1 MNDQQTTP
9 ADEIQSATAN
19 EPQAAQ
25 EAVATNETVSETTE
39 TTPEPAA
46 AARPV
51 AEPAP
56 VAAQAEAPAIAGSNA
71 PNITEQALTQLEQ
84 KVTALENVNYEGL
97 TTFKQ
102 FWADAKDLNEL
113 IRSFRFLDAD
123 ALAPYRQRVD
133 AACEKVKAHQD
144 TLSQKSEKV
153 SQTKRAYIEAK
164 IQEAKELIPTD
175 NQKSQRV
182 LREALACLKDDWSG
196 AKDLQL
202 DEKERNVR
210 MTRDD
215 HDASWLLWKQVNEE
229 CFVHFKEQ
237 KQNNY
242 IAISNDVFAL
252 GETVE
257 NADPRDALDA
267 IKEFQ
272 KKLKGLVLEK
282 TDWEELRLT
291 LNKYWERAD
300 QRFKTLK
307 GQMKEGRMK
316 RATHMEKRIEFW
328 KVRQEANIQK
338 FNELISKNFDV
349 ITRIEQHTE
358 KLQGDLEAARSEQFK
373 TKVEGWIKE
382 QQDKVAAIQKANRE
396 LNEKIADI
404 ESKMSKVDEEGLP
417 DREEYRGKNKKGG
430 NAGQADA
437 KANVPS
443 AESVTSGE
451 ETENTVAMN
460 DAVVEDEP
468 EPLIG

>member
-1 MNDQQTTP
+1 MNEQQTTP
-9 ADEIQSATAN
+9 ADDIQSAPAN
-19 EPQAAQ
+19 E
-25 EAVATNETVSETTE
+25 TNYEQETVSEQSVETPVASAQPEPTVAE
-39 TTPEPAA
+39 TTP
-46 AARPV
+46 
-51 AEPAP
+51 
-56 VAAQAEAPAIAGSNA
+56 SNA
-71 PNITEQALTQLEQ
+71 PNITEQALSQLEQ
-84 KVTALENVNYEGL
+84 KVTALEHVNYEEL

-113 IRSFRFLDAD
+113 IRSSRFIEAD
-123 ALAPYRQRVD
+123 ILAPYRQRVD
-133 AACEKVKAHQD
+133 AVCEKVKAHQD
-144 TLSQKSEKV
+144 TISQKSEKI
-153 SQTKRAYIEAK
+153 SQTKRAYIEKK

-182 LREALACLKDDWSG
+182 LREALACLKDDWSA

-202 DEKERNVR
+202 EEKEAGVR

-242 IAISNDVFAL
+242 IAINNEVYTL

-257 NADPRDALDA
+257 NADPRDALEG

-300 QRFKTLK
+300 ERFKQLK
-307 GQMKEGRMK
+307 GQMKEGRMR

-328 KVRQEANIQK
+328 KTRQEANIQK

-373 TKVEGWIKE
+373 EKVSGWIKE
-382 QQDKVAAIQKANRE
+382 QQDKIAAIQKANRE

-404 ESKMSKVDEEGLP
+404 ESKMESVDEEGLP
-417 DREEYRGKNKKGG
+417 DREDYRNKNKKSG
-430 NAGQADA
+430 NAADV
-437 KANVPS
+437 KADNHQGDSTTNETSVEQTDEVEAPVAA
-443 AESVTSGE
+443 AET
-451 ETENTVAMN
+451 NN
-460 DAVVEDEP
+460 DSKSE
-468 EPLIG
+468 